1 MQAFTAKLEFV
12 QTWYG
17 ISGHALTVNYCRAN
31 VKTER
36 INSSDKLGPKKIA
49 SCQYMIILLLFF

>member
-36 INSSDKLGPKKIA
+36 INSSDKLGPKNTA
-49 SCQYMIILLLFF
+49 SC